1 MRLLG
6 ALLGLVVAG
15 PAYGRAQGLG
25 AGLALGE
32 PVAVTA
38 AYRIDDKLSGQALL
52 GWSFGQRQLH
62 LSADA
67 VYDLFEIPSDEAM
80 GFSYPIYMGGG
91 LRLRSG
97 HPEGAPNR
105 PGATLGLRFPLG
117 VGVVP
122 DASPVEVFFEIV
134 PVMVFVPTLEGGV
147 DAAFGGRYFF

>member
-1 MRLLG
+1 MRVLG
-6 ALLGLVVAG
+6 ALCGLLVAG
-15 PAYGRAQGLG
+15 TAHGRSQGLG
-25 AGLALGE
+25 VGLALGE

-38 AYRIDDKLSGQALL
+38 AYRMDDKLAGQALL

-67 VYDLFEIPSDEAM
+67 VYDIFEIPSDDAM
-80 GFSYPIYMGGG
+80 GFSYPVYLGGG
-91 LRLRSG
+91 FRMRSG

-105 PGATLGLRFPLG
+105 PGATLGLRLPVG

-134 PVMVFVPTLEGGV
+134 PVLVFVPIVEGGV
-147 DAAFGGRYFF
+147 DAAFGGRFYF